1 MRERDGR
8 DGVVARART
17 ALVVLMVPALAL
29 SVPGCSDDNDFVGD
43 PDGARAFVTSDPV
56 GGRILV
62 DGRETGRTTP
72 DTINGLLGRHDLM
85 VRLDT
90 LGASYS
96 YSAQVTVAGPD
107 TMVNVSGPLLL
118 RCASDD
124 CLGALAREFSV
135 NRLKYLTNPG
145 GTLFRGGA
153 NGLGLV
159 WPATTNNRYAFA
171 GMPMISARPY
181 PDTIGLGIY
190 DAEYLAGR
198 PLPDIVEDEDLVRL
212 RQSMWI
218 VPPVDALSLATIRGI
233 EVEETVLATADID
246 DVVVIRLVFRNITD
260 DPLYRLVDPDVPE
273 DSMTF
278 PTAYVGFALDADIG
292 ATTDDDYISYDLD
305 QDLAFSYDAAFEEPG
320 FDGEHRD
327 RPGLVGLRM
336 LEAPPGATVVLN
348 GWPRAG
354 VSGATDWQAGT
365 LNEGTGWGMMSGQRV
380 YAPDHEDPRIG
391 YMPPAPLD
399 VRMMVSA
406 GPVTL
411 APGDSVAI
419 TVAVVV
425 AEPAAGTF
433 TSGEMVEPGEPTDVS
448 RPLYRI
454 AQPLIERA
462 RAAEALLAQ
471 LPP

>member
-1 MRERDGR
+1 MCERDSA
-8 DGVVARART
+8 VARART
-17 ALVVLMVPALAL
+17 ALFVLMFPALAV
-29 SVPGCSDDNDFVGD
+29 SVPGCADENGFVGVQ
-43 PDGARAFVTSDPV
+43 DGARAFVTSDPA
-56 GGRILV
+56 GGHILV
-62 DGRETGRTTP
+62 DGRETGRITP
-72 DTINGLLGRHDLM
+72 DTVTGLLGRHDLM

-90 LGASYS
+90 LGVSYR
-96 YSAQVTVAGPD
+96 YSAQVMVSEPD
-107 TMVNVSGPLLL
+107 STLNISGPLLL
-118 RCASDD
+118 RCATDD
-124 CLGALAREFSV
+124 CLGTLAREFVV
-135 NRLKYLTNPG
+135 NRLKFVTNPG

-153 NGLGLV
+153 NGLGLA

-198 PLPDIVEDEDLVRL
+198 PLPEIVEDEERVSL

-218 VPPVDALSLATIRGI
+218 VPPVNALSLATIRGI
-233 EVEETVLATADID
+233 EVEETVLATADVD
-246 DVVVIRLVFRNITD
+246 DVVVIRLVFRNITAD
-260 DPLYRLVDPDVPE
+260 SLYRLVDPDVAE

-278 PTAYVGFALDADIG
+278 PNAYVGFALDADVG
-292 ATTDDDYISYDLD
+292 PTTDDDYLSYDVD
-305 QDLAFSYDAAFEEPG
+305 HDLAFVYDAAFEEPG
-320 FDGEHRD
+320 FDRDHRD

-354 VSGATDWQAGT
+354 GSGATDWGAGT
-365 LNEGTGWGMMSGQRV
+365 PNEGTGWGMMSGQRV

-419 TVAVVV
+419 TIAVVV

-433 TSGEMVEPGEPTDVS
+433 TSGEMVEPGEPTDAS

-462 RAAEALLAQ
+462 RAAEALLSE